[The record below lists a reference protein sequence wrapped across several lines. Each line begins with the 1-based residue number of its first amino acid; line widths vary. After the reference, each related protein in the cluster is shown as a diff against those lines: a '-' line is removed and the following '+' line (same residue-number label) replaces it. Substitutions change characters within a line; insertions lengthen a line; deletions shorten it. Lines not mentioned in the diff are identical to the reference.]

1 MGNVQVWFSHGQKR
15 KIKKKKKEK
24 KPKKFKPAVA
34 KHRARIS
41 PRCHLQGRP
50 SCTIPPSAGR
60 AGARS
65 RSRGAPGRA
74 PSGHGAGPARPP
86 PPGAPRPGRAEPHS
100 TGAMWQLGPPSF
112 PALLPRHSRSPTS
125 RIRTSFFMA
134 ALAAPGP
141 GPLTS
146 GGAAAAAPLRPGLP
160 GLPSRNA
167 AGALR
172 RLARDLPRAAAAR
185 GCAGRR
191 PPLSARAGGGG
202 SPGPAASAASAEGRP
217 GAPGAQNQWGCKRSP
232 RSPVQPMANTTVTTS
247 PRHREP
253 NPAFP

>member
-1 MGNVQVWFSHGQKR
+1 M
-15 KIKKKKKEK
+15 
-24 KPKKFKPAVA
+24 PAVLA
-34 KHRARIS
+34 
-41 PRCHLQGRP
+41 PG
-50 SCTIPPSAGR
+50 
-60 AGARS
+60 AGAA
-65 RSRGAPGRA
+65 GLQAALRA
-74 PSGHGAGPARPP
+74 VTAGPARPP
-86 PPGAPRPGRAEPHS
+86 PAPRGGRCSGLPARAGLSLTAPGRCDS
-100 TGAMWQLGPPSF
+100 RRPPSF

-217 GAPGAQNQWGCKRSP
+217 GAPGAHRDHRISENLRDLPSNLWPTPPC
-232 RSPVQPMANTTVTTS
+232 QPARGTES
-247 PRHREP
+247 QIQP
-253 NPAFP
+253 FPKHP